1 VYLALGDVFYEAGSR
16 CIRIPSAVQLDYA
29 ALHLAGHA
37 PYEKE
42 QERFCLRASTTQP
55 LSCSFSHCSLPTW
68 RLFLKIDME
77 ISCIQKTIAL

>member
-1 VYLALGDVFYEAGSR
+1 MGEMVSIDPGSR
-16 CIRIPSAVQLDYA
+16 IIVIPSAVQLDYA
-29 ALHLAGHA
+29 ALHLAHGHA

-42 QERFCLRASTTQP
+42 QERFCLRASTTQH

-77 ISCIQKTIAL
+77 MGCIQKTIAL